1 MELIAKI
8 KINKKVGKDMKTD
21 IEKYVNSKL
30 EEFEKELDKKREE
43 FKQDLKEEIA
53 WMSRPK
59 SIWDLKSVDGDRYY
73 YISLEGGIGEG
84 VFNTIRDS
92 WIRSKGD
99 AFLTREE
106 AEFELE
112 RRKVEAVMRK
122 YSSPYVEDEENY
134 CILYLHDEKRVD
146 IGYYSVTDYGIPHFK
161 TEEIAQKV
169 IDEIGRDRLKK
180 HWFGVE

>member
-1 MELIAKI
+1 MNNLESLKDIIENYSEELQYLSSSE
-8 KINKKVGKDMKTD
+8 
-21 IEKYVNSKL
+21 IEKFQALLEDIRNNSKT
-30 EEFEKELDKKREE
+30 
-43 FKQDLKEEIA
+43 
-53 WMSRPK
+53 
-59 SIWDLKSVDGDRYY
+59 IWDLKIENSKEYY
-73 YISLEGGIGEG
+73 HLNWEGGVVRGAFNHNIDKQAREIG
-84 VFNTIRDS
+84 N
-92 WIRSKGD
+92 
-99 AFLTREE
+99 AFLTKEE